1 MDYEEVRRRARIG
14 LFHTIIPLSRY
25 IWHTN
30 YFDTISFGLAE
41 GGHGQQLI
49 QLIEEYGHIDKK
61 YLHAWDK
68 PWDKLHETVCMAAS
82 YGYDQT
88 NMWIKSISFG
98 TNYVKLICMV

>member
-49 QLIEEYGHIDKK
+49 QLIEEYGHIDKSTFMLGINHGIS
-61 YLHAWDK
+61 YMRLFVWRRHMVMIK
-68 PWDKLHETVCMAAS
+68 P
-82 YGYDQT
+82 
-88 NMWIKSISFG
+88 
-98 TNYVKLICMV
+98 ICG